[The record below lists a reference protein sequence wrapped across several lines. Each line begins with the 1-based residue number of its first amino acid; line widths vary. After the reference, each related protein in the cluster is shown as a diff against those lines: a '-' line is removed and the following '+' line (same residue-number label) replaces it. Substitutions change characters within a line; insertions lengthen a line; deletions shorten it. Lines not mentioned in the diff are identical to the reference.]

1 MMERSQVDKDT
12 TPLPFAPSC
21 DKLRPTEH
29 PYKPLLAFGYNTAR
43 KRMAEKFESTM
54 RSFALGTF
62 FGRQRQIN
70 IVKNSVIALNE
81 RTFAVAWTSSPSTLC
96 ISTIV
101 SPGKQG
107 VDSKTQD
114 QICKIELAT
123 NKIKHIETFSWKK
136 VLQSVQGDGKET
148 HPTSKETSHVYYL
161 SIGGLKSIEVYEI
174 SFDLATITEDN
185 NLPQQTPPNV
195 PNSTGPK
202 YAKLI
207 YTSSEEFS
215 EKIGRICSVNFD
227 RSSENMLAKGKFCLF
242 VSGKKQSA
250 CFQLNRSSIE
260 KSNMIPL
267 MYVDGP
273 VQNTKTFHCWND
285 NRSVAMT
292 AAGELRVHNLNAQ
305 NSYHTCFCADIH
317 KEKDSTVIPTLSDI
331 IHVNTKKSPCGNMK
345 TSLFVGHGNT
355 TVALSSS
362 SSILDDS
369 TGGAEPEKKCLN
381 QVYRDMRRAK
391 KKKSQKKE
399 SEIAGESESIT
410 NVSSSMDSGGVI
422 DLTSLQSSRDNLI
435 IGGGN
440 GQSTGKISSTLSS
453 LMNISSNGNNRNSTA
468 PVLIGTADAK
478 ERGNMSVPSLIFFK
492 YVKNDAEDD
501 SSKLYGIG
509 SIASKFSADYMV
521 TFAVGPQRE
530 SSLVVI
536 GNRAMRKVC
545 VMQVNFDINTDS
557 VSSKELHSFQI
568 NPSTKDKSRPSLVGL
583 TLLGDQLLAL
593 VALREK
599 EATFFSAESSEYQYE
614 LQQYSLAQFV
624 KQIERDSTSA
634 RQVNLAVSPLTS
646 SKAAT
651 TTENDSVMPSAAS
664 NSIITAIEKMQTHFD
679 ARLDRIEGM
688 LLQHSMRLSRIESMQ
703 GKLN

>member
-1 MMERSQVDKDT
+1 ME
-12 TPLPFAPSC
+12 
-21 DKLRPTEH
+21 
-29 PYKPLLAFGYNTAR
+29 
-43 KRMAEKFESTM
+43 EKIELTM

-101 SPGKQG
+101 SSGKQG
-107 VDSKTQD
+107 TDAKIQD
-114 QICKIELAT
+114 QVCKIELTT

-136 VLQSVQGDGKET
+136 VLHSVQGDGKET
-148 HPTSKETSHVYYL
+148 GGRDPNSEGTPQVYYL

-174 SFDLATITEDN
+174 SFDLTMLAEDKKP
-185 NLPQQTPPNV
+185 PQQIPPSA
-195 PNSTGPK
+195 PNTTGPK

-215 EKIGRICSVNFD
+215 EKVGRICSVNFD
-227 RSSENMLAKGKFCLF
+227 RSSENMLARGTFCLF
-242 VSGKKQSA
+242 VSGKTRSA

-260 KSNMIPL
+260 KSNAIPL

-317 KEKDSTVIPTLSDI
+317 KEKDSTAIPTLSDI
-331 IHVNTKKSPCGNMK
+331 IYINTKKSPCGNMK

-362 SSILDDS
+362 SSIFDDS
-369 TGGAEPEKKCLN
+369 TGGAEPVKKCLN

-391 KKKSQKKE
+391 RKKSQNKR
-399 SEIAGESESIT
+399 SDIADESESIA
-410 NVSSSMDSGGVI
+410 NVSSSMDNGGVI

-435 IGGGN
+435 TLGGN
-440 GQSTGKISSTLSS
+440 GPSTGKISSTLSS
-453 LMNISSNGNNRNSTA
+453 LMNISSNGNNRNSTG
-468 PVLIGTADAK
+468 PVLIGSADAK
-478 ERGNMSVPSLIFFK
+478 ERGNVSVPSLIFFK
-492 YVKNDAEDD
+492 YVKNDADED

-509 SIASKFSADYMV
+509 TIASKFSADYMV

-545 VMQVNFDINTDS
+545 VLQVNFDINTDS
-557 VSSKELHSFQI
+557 VSSKELHTFQI
-568 NPSTKDKSRPSLVGL
+568 NPSTNDKSRPSLVGL

-593 VALREK
+593 VALREN

-624 KQIERDSTSA
+624 KQIERDSMSA
-634 RQVNLAVSPLTS
+634 RQANLAVSPLTLN
-646 SKAAT
+646 KATTHPASAT
-651 TTENDSVMPSAAS
+651 TTDNDNTVMPSAAS
-664 NSIITAIEKMQTHFD
+664 NSIISAIEKMQIHFD